1 MDRNQC
7 LNFLKGLGSTGV
19 VFIHITFPGL
29 TGEIISKMAQFA
41 VPVFFM
47 ITGYY
52 ALGCTDTVIGKRLIK
67 ILKIFMYGYAWFFA
81 YNIISQVRNGT
92 WAGWLKANY
101 TLKALIKYVVF
112 CDIDFAIPLWYLI
125 AMAETYILWY
135 FAIRGKNTFERN
147 SYFIS
152 ISADPDCYL

>member
-52 ALGCTDTVIGKRLIK
+52 ALGCIYQFVQHDGFI
-67 ILKIFMYGYAWFFA
+67 
-81 YNIISQVRNGT
+81 
-92 WAGWLKANY
+92 
-101 TLKALIKYVVF
+101 
-112 CDIDFAIPLWYLI
+112 
-125 AMAETYILWY
+125 
-135 FAIRGKNTFERN
+135 AIR
-147 SYFIS
+147 
-152 ISADPDCYL
+152 